1 MEYPSTLRTHYLMHW
16 GMPAAR
22 RQCTLLVKQGKNM
35 KERAESVYGADNS
48 RSGMLMGT
56 THSPVQS
63 RTVECVAQG
72 GGSRVAAVSGEGF
85 ESSWGDSRRALAVK
99 DRGNHLEEEEGVA
112 VSVAARKRIVIADA
126 DEFME
131 GDGLNFKGHMLAG
144 SIAGMFEHAFM
155 FPADVVKTR
164 MQVSAQRQ
172 QPQYTSVL
180 SALNIIMKTEGVAGL
195 YRGVGAVVLGAI
207 PGHAVHF
214 GVYEAAKQ
222 SFGGSG
228 TNSGKELS
236 DSQNMFADM
245 ASGVSVSMFIFS
257 FSLSLSRSL
266 CLCLSP
272 LSLSRS
278 LYVYIFTNI

>member
-1 MEYPSTLRTHYLMHW
+1 
-16 GMPAAR
+16 
-22 RQCTLLVKQGKNM
+22 M
-35 KERAESVYGADNS
+35 KERAESLVEDEADNS

-56 THSPVQS
+56 FSTHSPVS

-72 GGSRVAAVSGEGF
+72 GGSLVAAISGEGV

-180 SALNIIMKTEGVAGL
+180 SALNIIMKSEGVAGL

-245 ASGVSVSMFIFS
+245 ASGVSVSTFVFL
-257 FSLSLSRSL
+257 FLSLSLS
-266 CLCLSP
+266 LSSI
-272 LSLSRS
+272 SLSS
-278 LYVYIFTNI
+278 VHLSMCIYLTTIFNNI